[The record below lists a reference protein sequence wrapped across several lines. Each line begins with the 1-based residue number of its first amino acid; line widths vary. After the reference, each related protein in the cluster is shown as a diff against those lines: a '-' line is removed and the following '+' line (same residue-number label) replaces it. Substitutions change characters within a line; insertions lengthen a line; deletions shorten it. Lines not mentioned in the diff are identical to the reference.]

1 MNTKSTLAELNAG
14 LRFRPLWMG
23 NRLGHA
29 TASPRCREGT
39 AICWLWNLPF
49 VWDREITKAYRI
61 SLGAPGTNSAEV
73 CEIYDYIGSR
83 PVEGF
88 SETDRK
94 LLKEADDLSK

>member
-1 MNTKSTLAELNAG
+1 
-14 LRFRPLWMG
+14 
-23 NRLGHA
+23 
-29 TASPRCREGT
+29 
-39 AICWLWNLPF
+39 